1 MLRKSAIAAATG
13 IVILLGAGAAK
24 AELITYYF
32 GGSIGSISDPT
43 GALAGAV
50 EVGDS
55 FSGSYS
61 LDLATPDAYPQNPV
75 LGRYIS
81 VDAHMDLDVGSI
93 SIHATGN
100 GLRASVWDDDWNWD
114 GFDFTS
120 DPLTTGQ
127 LVVNEFSVAITDS
140 TSNAFAS
147 DALPVLVDIA
157 AFDGRSFSFN
167 GYELDGGQ
175 FFVGGSVAYFF
186 TPEPEM
192 FITVSLAVAPLLSRR
207 RVR

>member
-1 MLRKSAIAAATG
+1 MFRKRAIELAMVLPTLSLTG
-13 IVILLGAGAAK
+13 SGHGA
-24 AELITYYF
+24 LITYYF

-75 LGRYIS
+75 LGRYVS
-81 VDAHMDLDVGSI
+81 LDARMDLDVGSI
-93 SIHATGN
+93 IIHATGN

-147 DALPVLVDIA
+147 DALPALVDIA

-167 GYELDGGQ
+167 GYELGGGQ
-175 FFVGGSVAYFF
+175 FFIGGSVAYFF

-192 FITVSLAVAPLLSRR
+192 LSLGLLSVSYMFCW
-207 RVR
+207 RV